1 MEKIP
6 LRAVRANLS
15 FHSEFSETSLF
26 FICFR
31 KNAAM
36 GKKKRKIRVKVK
48 LVDKDQPNLT
58 ANIPAIPN
66 QAELYF

>member
-1 MEKIP
+1 
-6 LRAVRANLS
+6 
-15 FHSEFSETSLF
+15 LF
-26 FICFR
+26 LE

-36 GKKKRKIRVKVK
+36 GKKKWKIRVKVK